1 MGDHIIF
8 PTCSSGQPESLLVS
22 EGQTASEP
30 DTPRPERSEPVSID
44 FRNSSVSSSQLGG
57 CNKEE
62 MKETVKDGEL
72 IGLRRKMIVLVES
85 RL

>member
-44 FRNSSVSSSQLGG
+44 LRNSSVSSSQLGG

-62 MKETVKDGEL
+62 KLLK
-72 IGLRRKMIVLVES
+72 VEEVEN
-85 RL
+85 